1 MAKNTTPY
9 KWTNKATK
17 IIALIIVAIMAISA
31 IFVTLASGFQYSR
44 DTEQAQQERIQ
55 QLQEQIQTQVD
66 AQGGDVTITTEEVTD
81 WPTFEKAEITDEA
94 VSENNWGSEASNEVW
109 ENSEVLAE
117 DSESEDDVTE
127 TESDQ

>member
-1 MAKNTTPY
+1 
-9 KWTNKATK
+9 
-17 IIALIIVAIMAISA
+17 MAISA

-81 WPTFEKAEITDEA
+81 
-94 VSENNWGSEASNEVW
+94 
-109 ENSEVLAE
+109 
-117 DSESEDDVTE
+117 
-127 TESDQ
+127 